1 MGNDTNAVLEA
12 SARKEATTPVEST
25 PENTPANTVAETRVE
40 GTTSTLGN
48 LWQNHR
54 PEVLRAGKALL
65 LAVLVVAVAWLV
77 NRLCRRFIMAATK
90 KLATGDNTLGNI
102 LGSLAKGLIWILAAL
117 VILDLFGV
125 NTASILTVL
134 GAAGLAIALALKD
147 SLGNIAAGFMLLFQR
162 PYKVGD
168 YADCGSV
175 SGTIMEMGLFTTTL
189 KTFDGIYV
197 SAPNSVI
204 FGTPIKNYSRN
215 PTRRADVTVGIA
227 YGDSLPAALEVLKRL
242 LATHPLVCQDPAP
255 DVMVADLADSSVNL
269 TLRFWAKTADYW
281 KAYWDVKRQ
290 LKEVIESNGLNIP
303 FPQRVVTLIQPP
315 SK

>member
-1 MGNDTNAVLEA
+1 MDNEAETVLEA
-12 SARKEATTPVEST
+12 SALKEAATPVENT
-25 PENTPANTVAETRVE
+25 IENAAENTVAEVRVE
-40 GTTSTLGN
+40 GTTSTIGN
-48 LWQNHR
+48 LWLNHR
-54 PEVLRAGKALL
+54 ADVFRIGKALV
-65 LAVLVVAVAWLV
+65 LAILVVAIAWLV
-77 NRLCRRFIMAATK
+77 NRLCRRFIQAATK
-90 KLATGDNTLGNI
+90 KLSMADNSLGNI
-102 LGSLAKGLIWILAAL
+102 LAGVAKGLIWVLAVL
-117 VILDLFGV
+117 IILDLFGV

-168 YADCGSV
+168 YVDCGSV

-227 YGDSLPAALEVLKRL
+227 YGDSLPAALEVLKKL

-281 KAYWDVKRQ
+281 TAYWDVKRQ

-315 SK
+315 KE